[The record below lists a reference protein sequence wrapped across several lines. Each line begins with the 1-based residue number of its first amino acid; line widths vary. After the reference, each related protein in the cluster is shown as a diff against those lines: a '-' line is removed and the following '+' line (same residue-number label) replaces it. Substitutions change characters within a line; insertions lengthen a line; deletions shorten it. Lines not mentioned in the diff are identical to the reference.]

1 MSDLTLSLLITL
13 LFVMIRKN
21 YFREKLYGTDG
32 VILCFYLFDFAMILR
47 LASFFKTLQTR
58 YFRSTRYM
66 NYKYEL

>member
-21 YFREKLYGTDG
+21 YFREKLYGTDR
-32 VILCFYLFDFAMILR
+32 VIPCFYLFDFAMILK

-58 YFRSTRYM
+58 YFRSIRNM